1 MRKKMKQME
10 SSALE
15 EEMQKIKRED
25 ETNKKRLEKVRE
37 DEKFKQMRIDAEN

>member
-1 MRKKMKQME
+1 MKQME

>member
-1 MRKKMKQME
+1 MKQME

-25 ETNKKRLEKVRE
+25 ETNKKSLEKVRE